1 MSKKFILSF
10 LWLGLTTALG
20 SWWVYFSYLQYNS
33 LKLSGWEHATDILRY
48 QRMLIFEGA
57 FFLVLVVLGGGA
69 LVYFT
74 LKENERL
81 NEKEAFF
88 SAFSHDLKT
97 TITNL
102 KITLEKIL
110 QKKSE
115 ISSQDIK
122 RLFNESHRLS
132 LQLENALLLARQKDI
147 KAVLSKVSLTNTI
160 ALLKQTWPELE
171 VRLSGNVE
179 LHADSV
185 LLTSVVSNIFQN
197 AKVHGDAKAIDIQVC
212 ELSDP
217 SQVQILISN
226 DGQSF
231 EGSYD
236 KLGAEY
242 FSRGQYR
249 GSGLGL
255 FISKKLVKQMRGDL
269 VFKDQE
275 GRFCAVLNLNKYVS

>member
-10 LWLGLTTALG
+10 LWLGFTTALG

-33 LKLSGWEHATDILRY
+33 LKQSSWEHSSDVLRY
-48 QRMLIFEGA
+48 QRMLIYEGG
-57 FFLVLVVLGGGA
+57 FFLVLVILGSGA

-110 QKKSE
+110 QKKSG
-115 ISSQDIK
+115 ISSQDLQ

-132 LQLENALLLARQKDI
+132 LQLENSLLLARQKDI
-147 KAVLSKVSLTNTI
+147 RAVLSKVSLTNTI
-160 ALLKQTWPELE
+160 AFLKQAWPELE

-179 LHADSV
+179 LYADSV

-197 AKVHGDAKAIDIQVC
+197 AKVHGDAKAIDIQVQNF
-212 ELSDP
+212 EDKP
-217 SQVQILISN
+217 QVQILFSN
-226 DGQSF
+226 DGRPF
-231 EGSYD
+231 EGDYS

-242 FSRGQYR
+242 FSRGQYN

-255 FISKKLVKQMRGDL
+255 FISKKLMKKMQGDL
-269 VFKDQE
+269 SFCDFE
-275 GRFCAVLNLNKYVS
+275 GQFCAVLNLNRFRV